1 MIKHWTRF
9 EGRPYGADRNQV
21 RVTLSPKKVI
31 LLNRV
36 AFEALGGPAAVEL
49 LFDETR
55 KVIGLKPIERN
66 RRNAFLVKSKKQG
79 NHRTINAGAFC
90 THFGITVDR
99 TVQFQHVDLDNE
111 GVLELDM
118 AKTVHVSRGAR

>member
-1 MIKHWTRF
+1 M
-9 EGRPYGADRNQV
+9 
-21 RVTLSPKKVI
+21 SPKKVI

-66 RRNAFLVKSKKQG
+66 RRNAFLVKSKNWAVTG
-79 NHRTINAGAFC
+79 R
-90 THFGITVDR
+90 
-99 TVQFQHVDLDNE
+99 
-111 GVLELDM
+111 
-118 AKTVHVSRGAR
+118 

>member
-9 EGRPYGADRNQV
+9 EGRPNGADRDQV

-36 AFEALGGPAAVEL
+36 IFEAMGEPAAVEL

-55 KVIGLKPIERN
+55 KVIGLQPIERT
-66 RRNAFLVKSKKQG
+66 RRNAFPVKQNKSG
-79 NHRTINAGAFC
+79 RHRTVQASAFC

-99 TVQFQHVDLDNE
+99 TVQFQHVDLDSE

-118 AKTVHVSRGAR
+118 AKTVTVGRGSR